1 MKSLADLQKLRDQAK
16 KKLDLRE
23 SETDYRVVV
32 GMATCGIAAGARPV
46 LNALV
51 DEVAA
56 KHYSCMVTQTGCI
69 GMCIIPVWLHRR
81 AVSGCVPWSR
91 SLRFIIKM
99 ERKRLMF

>member
-32 GMATCGIAAGARPV
+32 GMATRGIAGGVRPV

-56 KHYSCMVTQTGCI
+56 K
-69 GMCIIPVWLHRR
+69 IILYGYTDGLYRDVYLGADR
-81 AVSGCVPWSR
+81 
-91 SLRFIIKM
+91 
-99 ERKRLMF
+99 

>member
-51 DEVAA
+51 DEVAGKA
-56 KHYSCMVTQTGCI
+56 LFLYGYTDGLYRDVYLGAD
-69 GMCIIPVWLHRR
+69 R
-81 AVSGCVPWSR
+81 
-91 SLRFIIKM
+91 
-99 ERKRLMF
+99 